1 MNIDDQICSLWTS
14 LRKLLKSAVQFA
26 SSTAKTLAK
35 TAIAILGDVIE
46 TIDDALEGVFGSGG
60 AGSFF
65 LIAAALV
72 AAYFVLSDEDKE
84 KEKGSGGSSNA
95 VQPNPSGST
104 LEYGG
109 AQWR

>member
-1 MNIDDQICSLWTS
+1 M
-14 LRKLLKSAVQFA
+14 LLKSAVQFA
-26 SSTAKTLAK
+26 ASTAKTVAK

-60 AGSFF
+60 AGNFF

-84 KEKGSGGSSNA
+84 KGSGGSPNA
-95 VQPNPSGST
+95 VQPNPNDSA
-104 LEYGG
+104 LEHEYGG